1 MTSPL
6 EILTIGHS
14 SMSYEQF
21 VRSLRSASV
30 TAVADVRSAPFSR
43 RNPQFN
49 RDALRDELRLDG
61 IAYVFLGEELGG
73 RPNGRQ
79 YFCEGVADY
88 EKMAQSSDFERGL
101 RRVIEGSK
109 QYRIALM
116 CSEHDPL
123 ECHRCLLVGRALHE
137 RGVTIKHIL
146 SDQTFLDQAEIE
158 RRLIQLSRQGDA
170 DLFQNYREQL
180 ATAYRKRANKVAFSE
195 PSLVHRPSPRH
206 SIEGGEHS

>member
-1 MTSPL
+1 
-6 EILTIGHS
+6 
-14 SMSYEQF
+14 MSYEEF

-49 RDALRDELRLDG
+49 RDVLRDELRLDG

-73 RPNGRQ
+73 RPKERQ

-88 EKMAQSSDFERGL
+88 EKMAKSSDFERGVL
-101 RRVIEGSK
+101 RVIEGSK

-137 RGVTIKHIL
+137 RGAAVKHIL
-146 SDQTFLDQAEIE
+146 SNQTVEDQADIE
-158 RRLIQLSRQGDA
+158 RRLIQWSRQGGE
-170 DLFQNYREQL
+170 DLFQNYEGRL
-180 ATAYRKRANKVAFSE
+180 AAAYRKRSSKVAYSE
-195 PSLVHRPSPRH
+195 RAPAHRHPSRYSD
-206 SIEGGEHS
+206 

>member
-1 MTSPL
+1 MMTSPL

-14 SMSYEQF
+14 SMSYEEF
-21 VRSLRSASV
+21 LRSLRSASV
-30 TAVADVRSAPFSR
+30 TAIADVRSVPFSR
-43 RNPQFN
+43 RNPQFDRN
-49 RDALRDELRLDG
+49 TLRDELRMDG

-73 RPNGRQ
+73 RPRERQ

-88 EKMAQSSDFERGL
+88 EKMAKSLDFERGL

-137 RGVTIKHIL
+137 QGLAVKHIL
-146 SDQTFLDQAEIE
+146 SDQTIVDQAGIE
-158 RRLIQLSRQGDA
+158 RGLMQWARQGGE
-170 DLFQNYREQL
+170 DLFQTYEGRL
-180 ATAYRKRANKVAFSE
+180 AAAYRKRASKVAYSE
-195 PSLVHRPSPRH
+195 RAPAYRHPSRYSD
-206 SIEGGEHS
+206 

>member
-1 MTSPL
+1 MTAMASSL
-6 EILTIGHS
+6 EILSIGHS
-14 SMSYEQF
+14 SMSYEDF

-30 TAVADVRSAPFSR
+30 TAVADVRSMPFSR

-49 RDALRDELRLDG
+49 RDTLRDELRMDG

-73 RPNGRQ
+73 RPKERQ

-88 EKMAQSSDFERGL
+88 EKMAQSSNFERGL

-137 RGVTIKHIL
+137 RGATVKHII
-146 SDQTFLDQAEIE
+146 SNEMFLDQVEIE
-158 RRLIQLSRQGDA
+158 RRLIQLSRQDAA
-170 DLFQNYREQL
+170 DLFQSYRERL
-180 ATAYRKRANKVAFSE
+180 AEAYRKRATKVAYSE
-195 PSLVHRPSPRH
+195 SVPDNRLPSPPPD
-206 SIEGGEHS
+206 

>member
-6 EILTIGHS
+6 EVFSIGHS
-14 SMSYEQF
+14 SMSYEEF
-21 VRSLRSASV
+21 VRSLRNASI
-30 TAVADVRSAPFSR
+30 TAVADVRSMPFSR

-49 RDALRDELRLDG
+49 RDTLRDELRIDG

-73 RPNGRQ
+73 RPKERQ

-88 EKMAQSSDFERGL
+88 EKMAKSSDFERGL

-137 RGVTIKHIL
+137 RGATVRHIL
-146 SDQTFLDQAEIE
+146 PNKMFLDQAEVE
-158 RRLIQLSRQGDA
+158 RRLIQLSRQDSA
-170 DLFQNYREQL
+170 DLFQSYRERL
-180 ATAYRKRANKVAFSE
+180 AEAYRKRASKVAYSE
-195 PSLVHRPSPRH
+195 SASGYRPSSRH
-206 SIEGGEHS
+206 PD